1 MSQLP
6 KIDEQNRYK
15 PLSYDPKTHHF
26 ITFDEFVSCKAK
38 IVPLKELNEEELK
51 NLVAERHRVGPDYK
65 MSDLNGNVLDRN
77 QVVAEIVK
85 GTAFGKKVVGAEI
98 SYLTDF
104 LRQIQEALDSNTN

>member
-1 MSQLP
+1 MPQLP

-26 ITFDEFVSCKAK
+26 ITYDEILSGKAK

-65 MSDLNGNVLDRN
+65 MSDLNGNVLDRD
-77 QVVAEIVK
+77 QVVTEIVK
-85 GTAFGKKVVGAEI
+85 GTTFGKMIVGAEI

-104 LRQIQEALDSNTN
+104 LRQIQEALGPSTN